1 MAKVKCKGTK
11 LQRTIAS
18 VLTDVAQLIDFNW
31 SGCESETYEADTLD
45 NTDAGIPY
53 ESTGRTEGGSVAGN
67 LFFDP
72 ALAGHQGLTRLLDTP
87 QEEAWNITFVDTG
100 TTDWPFTGAGFGMG
114 LTVALSDGLKASFTI
129 KLSKLPTFP
138 SGGTAA

>member
-1 MAKVKCKGTK
+1 MAKCKCKGTK

-18 VLTDVAQLIDFNW
+18 VLTDVAQVIDLSW
-31 SGCESETYEADTLD
+31 SGCESETYESDTLD

-53 ESTGRTEGGSVAGN
+53 EPTGRTEGGSISGN

-87 QEEAWNITFVDTG
+87 QDESWNITFADTG
-100 TTDWPFTGAGFGMG
+100 TTDWPFGGAGFGMG
-114 LTVALSDGLKASFTI
+114 LTVALADGLKASFTI
-129 KLSKLPTFP
+129 KLDGLPTFP
-138 SGGTAA
+138 AGGTAA